1 MDVFDVVK
9 IANAEGKILSVQVSD
24 LECKMLLTYA
34 INELIN
40 RGSLSL
46 LSPEDR
52 EKLRGL
58 ESLLE
63 QEVKGN
69 A

>member
-1 MDVFDVVK
+1 MEVVEVVPVNHGGRHVK
-9 IANAEGKILSVQVSD
+9 VNCSEIEV
-24 LECKMLLTYA
+24 KMLLTFA

-40 RGSLSL
+40 RGSISL

-52 EKLRGL
+52 ERLKGL
-58 ESLLE
+58 EDLLS
-63 QEVKGN
+63 QEPQGN

>member
-1 MDVFDVVK
+1 MEVLEIVPIKNGDKMVNVNV
-9 IANAEGKILSVQVSD
+9 NA
-24 LECKMLLTYA
+24 LECKMLLTFA

-40 RGSLSL
+40 RGSISL

-52 EKLRGL
+52 EKLKGL
-58 ESLLE
+58 EDLLE
-63 QEVKGN
+63 REVGGN

>member
-1 MDVFDVVK
+1 MEVFEVVK
-9 IANAEGKILSVQVSD
+9 MKNGENVVNCNLSE
-24 LECKMLLTYA
+24 LECKMLLTFA

-46 LSPEDR
+46 LSAEDQ
-52 EKLRGL
+52 EKLKGL
-58 ESLLE
+58 EELLTTDA
-63 QEVKGN
+63 QGS